1 MKVAFLSNAA
11 AEITTT
17 NLQSKLNTTD
27 NKRNAESSSNYT
39 SKNNSRTRNAQS
51 LVRNFLPMKKLVKDV
66 EDSQR
71 RLPSIPLNTAT
82 SLLK

>member
-1 MKVAFLSNAA
+1 MKVAFLSNAS
-11 AEITTT
+11 AEITTI

-27 NKRNAESSSNYT
+27 NKRNAESSSNYK

-51 LVRNFLPMKKLVKDV
+51 LVRNFLPMKKLVKHV